1 MQDELLFDSNFKTS
15 ERKLTRG
22 RQIVSYESFS
32 LVTVKLIYTY
42 LAMLI
47 IRQLAN

>member
-22 RQIVSYESFS
+22 D
-32 LVTVKLIYTY
+32 KLFRMKVP
-42 LAMLI
+42 L
-47 IRQLAN
+47 